1 MVKRSIAYLLG
12 FVFATCMANDFAYG
26 ATASGTAKK
35 LPLQQRTIST
45 RSTLDDVTKIA
56 QKRRSTRKVAQRGR
70 TALYP
75 RIRKRVGN
83 SSVLTQNIST
93 VKLVVP
99 DDIADAYPNLRHYMN
114 ISGGDGYISL
124 IKSNGV
130 LPDLSLLFTN
140 MKNAGV
146 DVTGIYDK
154 NASTVTMALGKE
166 GEEIVETSEPEAEEI
181 YSSDG
186 TVTNDSSTATEI
198 NMVADIDNGCPSG
211 LENPAVLA
219 AMLKLNDI
227 EEGSEESKHHENW
240 TWQYY
245 RTFNATPNNPTQN
258 NCKLIVKDKTGICWT
273 NGGQGARGGMEQDE
287 NGNWFYLIKAG
298 ETFHEKIGTTSA
310 ERTVIPVIVSC
321 DIPSFYKEEYTGG
334 QLKNWA
340 GTHVGLYIPNG
351 VPNLGQYVDE
361 VYLHVEKDKRLPPLN
376 DMVANVQNPAGQRLG
391 GIYGGNG
398 KKYYDDAGNPV
409 ATIVEGDPVG
419 NFGD

>member
-1 MVKRSIAYLLG
+1 
-12 FVFATCMANDFAYG
+12 
-26 ATASGTAKK
+26 
-35 LPLQQRTIST
+35 
-45 RSTLDDVTKIA
+45 
-56 QKRRSTRKVAQRGR
+56 
-70 TALYP
+70 
-75 RIRKRVGN
+75 
-83 SSVLTQNIST
+83 
-93 VKLVVP
+93 
-99 DDIADAYPNLRHYMN
+99 MN

-124 IKSNGV
+124 IKSNGI

-146 DVTGIYDK
+146 NVTGIYDG
-154 NASTVTMALGKE
+154 NASTVTMALGEE
-166 GEEIVETSEPEAEEI
+166 GEEIVETSAPEDEEI

-198 NMVADIDNGCPSG
+198 NMVANVDNGCPSG
-211 LENPAVLA
+211 LNNPVVRA
-219 AMLKLNDI
+219 AMLKVNNI
-227 EEGSEESKHHENW
+227 TEGSDAANHPESWE
-240 TWQYY
+240 WQYY

-273 NGGQGARGGMEQDE
+273 NGGQDARGGMEQDE
-287 NGNWFYLIKAG
+287 NGDWFYVIKAG
-298 ETFHEKIGTTSA
+298 EKFHTDKNA

-334 QLKNWA
+334 VLKNWA

-351 VPNLGQYVDE
+351 VPNLGQYIDE

-419 NFGD
+419 NFADELHLRFRWVDLPPSAVDSGNGCPNASTTIDAWNAYYATNDDNIDGSTIRYVRGATQKADNSDCAIIFRPNNSNGLCRMARWNSKINGY